1 MIIVATDEGLV
12 VTEEDSLE
20 EQFDNDAM
28 VSCTP
33 CWDEDPQLPTLEVPY
48 SNYMLWEWK
57 IAAPCTI
64 NTAVVVAKIRHR
76 FKLIARDLRLGD
88 VLSFDLTAEDIDHG
102 H

>member
-1 MIIVATDEGLV
+1 MIIVATNEGLV
-12 VTEEDSLE
+12 VTEEDNLE
-20 EQFDNDAM
+20 EQFNDDAM

-33 CWDEDPQLPTLEVPY
+33 CLDEDPQLPTLEVPY
-48 SNYMLWEWK
+48 ANYMLWEWE

-76 FKLIARDLRLGD
+76 FKLVARDLRLGD

>member
-12 VTEEDSLE
+12 VTEEDNLE
-20 EQFDNDAM
+20 EQFADDAM

-33 CWDEDPQLPTLEVPY
+33 CWDKDPQLPTLEVPY
-48 SNYMLWEWK
+48 SNYMLWEWE
-57 IAAPCTI
+57 IAAPCTV

>member
-1 MIIVATDEGLV
+1 MIIVATNEGLV

-20 EQFDNDAM
+20 EQFNDDAM

-33 CWDEDPQLPTLEVPY
+33 CLDEDPQLPTLEVPY
-48 SNYMLWEWK
+48 SNYMLWEWE
-57 IAAPCTI
+57 IAAPCTV